1 MKRKTVRTLSLIV
14 CTFTYLLVGAAVF
27 DALESDKEMET
38 RQLLKSLESRLME
51 KYNVSEEDYRR
62 LSHAITFRIPHKA
75 GRQWKFA
82 GAFFFAAT
90 VITTIGYGQAT
101 PRTIGGKLF
110 CMFYALAGI
119 PLGLVM
125 FQSVGERLN
134 TFFAFVIR
142 HIKKALKMKNENE
155 VSDKT
160 LIGVGTTLSG
170 MVTFAGAAAFSN
182 FEENWSYFDAL
193 YYCLITVTTIGFGD
207 LVALQENQDLNERPE
222 YVAFSLIFIIVGLIV
237 AGACINLVVLKF
249 FTLNMENLEDKSE
262 EPSPFALDGDIVV
275 TANGPIDTVDDAQQ
289 PDNLSVCSCSCYGEG
304 GLFRS
309 GKRPPQKYSRTNKEN
324 MYNCTEDVDAFMKCE
339 LLNQK
344 RASI

>member
-1 MKRKTVRTLSLIV
+1 
-14 CTFTYLLVGAAVF
+14 
-27 DALESDKEMET
+27 
-38 RQLLKSLESRLME
+38 
-51 KYNVSEEDYRR
+51 
-62 LSHAITFRIPHKA
+62 
-75 GRQWKFA
+75 
-82 GAFFFAAT
+82 
-90 VITTIGYGQAT
+90 
-101 PRTIGGKLF
+101 
-110 CMFYALAGI
+110 MFYALAGI

-142 HIKKALKMKNENE
+142 HIKRVLKLKNENE

-170 MVTFAGAAAFSN
+170 MVTFAGAAAFSH
-182 FEENWSYFDAL
+182 FENWTYFESL

-207 LVALQENQDLNERPE
+207 FVALQQNYDLNNRPE

-262 EPSPFALDGDIVV
+262 EPGPFALDGDIVV
-275 TANGPIDTVDDAQQ
+275 TANGPVDTADEHEH
-289 PDNLSVCSCSCYGEG
+289 PDNLSVCSCSCYGDG

-309 GKRPPQKYSRTNKEN
+309 GSRSPQKHARANKDN
-324 MYNCTEDVDAFMKCE
+324 LYNCADDVDAFMKCE